1 MTSQSDV
8 SEYLKPGF
16 YIDSGSPEVLGFV
29 RENSKGDTPR
39 ERAVSLFIAVR
50 DGIKYDP
57 YHIIFAPEEFK
68 ASVRVKKSSGY
79 CVHKAIVFTAAL
91 RAAGI
96 PARLAFAD
104 VRNHLT
110 TKRLMQL
117 MKTDIFYYHGITE
130 VFLDGRWLKAT
141 PTFNMELCQ
150 KFGVMPLEFDGSS
163 DCILHSYDMK
173 GNRHMEYVTFH
184 GSYFDVPYEMLV
196 SEYLRLYPSMFTSK
210 GSIGTGDFIQEAA
223 EKI

>member
-1 MTSQSDV
+1 
-8 SEYLKPGF
+8 
-16 YIDSGSPEVLGFV
+16 
-29 RENSKGDTPR
+29 
-39 ERAVSLFIAVR
+39 
-50 DGIKYDP
+50 
-57 YHIIFAPEEFK
+57 
-68 ASVRVKKSSGY
+68 
-79 CVHKAIVFTAAL
+79 
-91 RAAGI
+91 
-96 PARLAFAD
+96 
-104 VRNHLT
+104 
-110 TKRLMQL
+110 
-117 MKTDIFYYHGITE
+117 

-173 GNRHMEYVTFH
+173 GNKHMEYVNFH